1 VPVRPRRISEFK
13 PILGNLAQSSH
24 YLVQFGG
31 LPIDGGLSSYLASR
45 GIDRRFIL
53 ENAGLLCYSAS
64 LPTSSLGT
72 FTTDGNHMGVREN
85 FAHSRVYTSIQLDFY
100 IDRDYKMLNFLEGWM
115 EYISS
120 GNRAI
125 SQTQDSYFVRMQ
137 YPRSYKI
144 DTVRIFKF
152 DRDYRREIE
161 YNFKGF
167 FPENISSVPVTYM
180 NSDVLKVSA
189 SFLYDRYIAGKSNS
203 VNEFVRRD
211 NNNLNPTLQPNTL
224 SSSDSQLSAEEL
236 LAITQQRQS
245 VIFSSNPNQINQPLS
260 RQANSGAVITERR
273 TV

>member
-24 YLVQFGG
+24 YLVQFGS
-31 LPIDGGLSSYLASR
+31 LPIDGKLSSYLFSK
-45 GIDRRFIL
+45 GIDSRFIA

-85 FAHSRVYTSIQLDFY
+85 FAHSRVYTAISLDFY

-120 GNRAI
+120 GNRSI
-125 SQTQDSYFVRMQ
+125 GQNSNSYFVRMQ

-144 DTVRIFKF
+144 DTVKIFKF
-152 DRDYRREIE
+152 DRDKREIE
-161 YNFKGF
+161 YNFRGF
-167 FPENISSVPVTYM
+167 FPENISSVQVSYT
-180 NSDVLKVSA
+180 NSEVLKVSA

-203 VNEFVRRD
+203 VNEFLTRD
-211 NNNLNPTLQPNTL
+211 NNNLNPLLQPNPL
-224 SSSDSQLSAEEL
+224 SSRDSQLSAEEL
-236 LAITQQRQS
+236 LAITRQRQS
-245 VIFSSNPNQINQPLS
+245 VIFSSPTSNPTNLPLS
-260 RQANSGAVITERR
+260 RQANPSVVISERR

>member
-1 VPVRPRRISEFK
+1 VSVRPRRISEFK

-24 YLVQFGG
+24 YLVQFGA
-31 LPIDGGLSSYLASR
+31 LPIDGGLSSYLSSR

-64 LPTSSLGT
+64 LPTSSFGT

-85 FAHSRVYTSIQLDFY
+85 FAHSRIYSGIQLDFY
-100 IDRDYKMLNFLEGWM
+100 VDRDYKMLNFLEGWM

-152 DRDYRREIE
+152 DRDYKREIE

-189 SFLYDRYIAGKSNS
+189 SFVYDRYIAGKSNS
-203 VNEFVRRD
+203 VNEFITRD
-211 NNNLNPTLQPNTL
+211 NNNLNPLLQPNTL
-224 SSSDSQLSAEEL
+224 SSRDSQISAEEL

-245 VIFSSNPNQINQPLS
+245 VIFSSNSTSTNQSLS
-260 RQANSGAVITERR
+260 RQANPNIVIGERR